1 MSKFPSSY
9 IVISIFDD
17 TPEDKERYIADY
29 LERGYTYPQIMKE
42 CHVSPVT
49 ISKVKKAMLGY
60 TDVNNLQQHEQISK
74 ETQALKLFKEGKK
87 PIDVATEL
95 DIATDFVF
103 VIHERY
109 QRLRNL
115 EGFNSAFEQVKGNIS
130 PYLRLFDLMNELGMS
145 PEQVAEQVKYG
156 YELPQLQNIH
166 KNLENQNQDLA
177 NSNWNLHCQSESM
190 AKQVQQYKESLQF
203 YGNEIA
209 VKTNEI
215 ISLSS
220 TINRKKRIIQRLDNR
235 EGYNRIKKA
244 AEEQTEF
251 LLQNNRELLSIFI
264 SIVLEAIRRYPAI
277 RELIFDLLT
286 LGSTTSNQQSWTEYH
301 KSQLVQLGEH
311 IFMEMQQQIT
321 KMAIGKIQDKNS
333 ESEVSKF

>member
-1 MSKFPSSY
+1 MSKFTSSY

-49 ISKVKKAMLGY
+49 ISKVRKAMLGY
-60 TDVNNLQQHEQISK
+60 TADDKLQQREQISK
-74 ETQALKLFKEGKK
+74 ETQALKLFNEGKK

-95 DIATDFVF
+95 DIATDYVF

-115 EGFNSAFEQVKGNIS
+115 EGFNSAFEHVKGNIG
-130 PYLRLFDLMNELGMS
+130 PYLRLFDLMNGLGMT

-156 YELPQLQNIH
+156 YELPQLHNIH

-203 YGNEIA
+203 YDNEIA
-209 VKTNEI
+209 LKTDEI

-220 TINRKKRIIQRLDNR
+220 TINRKKRIIHRLDKNKV
-235 EGYNRIKKA
+235 YVRIKEASKK
-244 AEEQTEF
+244 ETEL
-251 LLQNNRELLSIFI
+251 LLQKNHQLLTDTVSA
-264 SIVLEAIRRYPAI
+264 SLEAIRRYPAI
-277 RELIFDLLT
+277 QELIFDLLT
-286 LGSTTSNQQSWTEYH
+286 SDSTVLYQQPWMEYH
-301 KSQLVQLGEH
+301 KSRLVQLGEH
-311 IFMEMQQQIT
+311 IYREIAKQIT
-321 KMAIGKIQDKNS
+321 NRTLSTIEHKA
-333 ESEVSKF
+333 

>member
-1 MSKFPSSY
+1 
-9 IVISIFDD
+9 
-17 TPEDKERYIADY
+17 
-29 LERGYTYPQIMKE
+29 MKE

-49 ISKVKKAMLGY
+49 ISKVRKAMLGY
-60 TDVNNLQQHEQISK
+60 TDDDNLQQREQISK

-95 DIATDFVF
+95 DIATDYVF

-115 EGFNSAFEQVKGNIS
+115 EGFNSAYEQVKGNIG

-177 NSNWNLHCQSESM
+177 NSNWNLHCQLESM
-190 AKQVQQYKESLQF
+190 SKQVQGYKSSLEF
-203 YGNEIA
+203 YDNEC
-209 VKTNEI
+209 VQKRNEI
-215 ISLSS
+215 IRLGS
-220 TINRKKRIIQRLDNR
+220 TISRKKRVIQRLDNNQ
-235 EGYNRIKKA
+235 GYIRIKEA
-244 AEEQTEF
+244 AKDQTKL
-251 LLQNNRELLSIFI
+251 LLQDNHALLALTVSAVF
-264 SIVLEAIRRYPAI
+264 EAIRRYDTM
-277 RELIFDLLT
+277 RELIFELVT
-286 LGSTTSNQQSWTEYH
+286 LGSTTSYQQSWLEYH
-301 KSQLVQLGEH
+301 KSQLVELGQH
-311 IFMEMQQQIT
+311 IYGAIEEQIT
-321 KMAIGKIQDKNS
+321 KMAISKIQDKNC